1 MVLNIKDFP
10 DQLHR
15 QAKIQ
20 AAIEGVTL
28 KDLII
33 KALTE
38 YLKRAKLKKQSSPQ
52 HKAVGAR

>member
-10 DQLHR
+10 DDLHR

-20 AAIEGVTL
+20 AAIEGLTL

-33 KALTE
+33 KALSE
-38 YLKRAKLKKQSSPQ
+38 YLKKSQAK
-52 HKAVGAR
+52 R